1 MHNGSVR
8 WLDHL
13 IVLFD
18 TGSVLPECTNWGCTR
33 SGPVRASDRVGS
45 LERGHSGERSQRA
58 GTRPLVVPLVLLLLL
73 IRLSVRESERK
84 IETAPTSGLRW

>member
-1 MHNGSVR
+1 MYIWHLEFLVHNGSER

-33 SGPVRASDRVGS
+33 SGPVLASDREGS
-45 LERGHSGERSQRA
+45 LERGHPRERSQRG
-58 GTRPLVVPLVLLLLL
+58 GTKPLVVPLVLPLLL
-73 IRLSVRESERK
+73 IRLSVR
-84 IETAPTSGLRW
+84 